1 MKRTAN
7 YLIFLFV
14 FTAVSAAEAQTAE
27 LARVKAIFILNF
39 IKYCD
44 HQAANNA
51 EEFVVGVYG
60 DEKLAQELTKICSN
74 SYRGKRVVVQQL
86 TDLNTPVHLLF
97 VPEQKHFNYLAHV
110 RKNGMIANTLIVSDK
125 NSEATMIGFEIHND
139 RFFFRLNE
147 ALLAKNGIKF
157 SESIRAIAINNRS

>member
-1 MKRTAN
+1 MKRTATC
-7 YLIFLFV
+7 LILLFV
-14 FTAVSAAEAQTAE
+14 FTAFSTAKAQTAE

-44 HQAANNA
+44 HQAANDA
-51 EEFVVGVYG
+51 GEFVVGVYE
-60 DEKLAQELTKICSN
+60 DEKLVQELTKICGN

-97 VPEQKHFNYLAHV
+97 VPEQKHYSYLAHV
-110 RKNGMIANTLIVSDK
+110 KKNGMIANTLIVADK
-125 NSEATMIGFEIHND
+125 SSEATMIGFEIHEN

-147 ALLAKNGIKF
+147 ALLAKNGIKLA
-157 SESIRAIAINNRS
+157 ESIRAIAINDNS